1 MGDRWIDQ
9 SSTIG
14 SSSVNSNDSWY
25 EWTATANVPGQLG
38 AWRTGSGAGVGGVI
52 DSAFGTLKR
61 HTDMTPE
68 QWRDPSR
75 TTLVWPDPPL
85 AQRSWSFDAWLG
97 VHALDKVDVK
107 SYYHGSLWNKD
118 PGDFTYDIGQT
129 AVTEDTDTT
138 HGWNWGPPD
147 SYTIDG
153 TETDAKSAPKNP
165 PAGTVIGYKEAQ
177 VPGVPDYAYE
187 LTGLGFLRHEITG
200 SIRHIYEPHFVST
213 PFKEGVT
220 FLREGID
227 TQRLKY
233 NDGESRVYHS
243 EIKASENEYCRLI
256 YTNERA
262 EKRDFGVSQTQKV
275 PTGGIGGN
283 PFWLKDTKDWPDI
296 LKSLHFDFMPFMV
309 PKAKTRPVNYRFWDS
324 MYATALFGGPTFAI
338 VLDEYGI
345 FDSEYYRMVIRHF
358 TQSEQQITQWRSGIW
373 GQYGLTDMVNDR
385 SALCPRNYINPHA
398 WYQAVQTGKVP
409 NFHPFKDSKPGD
421 FTGGSFSMEGWTGP
435 CCELVLGLP
444 PDVDPRDLLPDL
456 PADTPK
462 TPRYTDM
469 DAMRAIYPYY
479 DSKQELTMNNKRKL
493 HQHNCH
499 VAHPFAVQDYY
510 FTFVL
515 AAEANMAYGSG
526 MDIFEYSKKYTPIEH
541 LAPEMLTHMLS
552 GNSSDVP
559 FTLGSRFKDLLQL
572 AGDANATTMLL
583 GECFDNTVMNDPM
596 IPKLHDPVVG
606 IVQAYVV
613 ENLQK
618 LQKWAIKEV
627 TTIVKK
633 QGAKITEKY
642 VWPLVESIFP
652 KLAPFIK
659 ENLKALGNALVTVDF
674 TKPVS
679 TWAPQ
684 LSKLV
689 DKWFTGLQKAGYE
702 YLKEWAQGDG
712 KDMLMQSLYNKF
724 RKRPDAG
731 LTEEEMENWGV
742 DDDGWRFPDSK
753 FDTELSTVDDEMKAG
768 FNELE
773 KAPETWVAEGA
784 EGAEDA
790 IEAVEAGAEA
800 SMASIAGPLIVAVA
814 VTLIL
819 DWWEKKEEDD
829 AKKAQE
835 FAQARATW
843 AEYDTLRVPFS
854 VSYLTG
860 LGPRINKLAGY
871 GSSGD
876 TVADSLDVIQGL
888 YSAGGNV
895 NKDII
900 DQEIEDQVG
909 QTADADGN
917 YSASKGQR
925 YLNLDPTLVDK
936 KGKSVPCQGDLR
948 TVANLIA
955 MNHLCLRVISPSFFA
970 NSEDVTDAIRL
981 RAQELLIAAEV
992 IRTMRVVDHF
1002 MRAAS
1007 WIQWGWSDSDR
1018 PDEKLWH
1025 PYPPVS
1031 NIPTSLIPAYMTP
1044 IPVLIPTKTDM
1055 DSQWYSA
1062 LNPQKSPGTYKYKNN
1077 ELLQM
1082 VEGTGYA
1089 AADWDAY
1096 VEKIT
1101 DKYGACPKYEFNDAT
1116 YIVQGVTNTVR
1127 HRSVPVPIF
1136 APGRSPTMFVSSL
1149 DPTFAWP
1156 TLAVRGTPN
1165 MSAFIDE
1172 SAYFETHNICYQPH
1186 PSSSDLMNIVDWRNA
1201 IKGVSCTPTFGGK
1214 SCRFILTV
1222 DTTPDIGI
1230 GGVMNYFN
1238 VVNES
1243 SSTVLVVKIDDTSAS
1258 VLSTLKPGESGTA
1271 LNNSDLHTAGY
1282 EYVYYIVSQ
1291 ELFAPENQLKDF
1303 TTDMQ
1308 VSLPY
1313 AYRSYMFSTKIV
1325 SQGGKDIPDFSGT
1338 IVVYDH
1344 TLISTNISVFESRMR
1359 NLVVP
1364 IMNANPHCYEPLA
1377 EFYNTYY
1384 PKLTSVE
1391 FKKHDAVCK
1400 WLLNYILLP
1409 QKNALGTPVATPLD
1423 KNKQVNIWKLGRSIF
1438 HGDAETWTDLYDTT
1452 PVPDDLATFTQ
1463 ASCTDLGAAMH
1474 PKTYPEGGLR
1484 VHRLLSYTDDPESAA
1499 KTASYAYDAEYEA
1512 IQASLAQIQ
1521 RDMEAIRV
1529 DPVKVWGSG
1538 DEFFDAIVSLVNDI
1552 INNNQDMYDAAQIV
1566 HKFYGESADALD
1578 ALGAAERIRVN
1589 RISAILRLTAD
1600 IDNTRAE
1607 TAIEEYKQKTPEP
1620 SSFTRALE
1628 MMFTVRKNPDFY
1640 EVNNTY
1646 FSSYPAFHQL
1656 LMQMSKDC
1664 YSETKSNLVHPNT
1677 KQIAYYLTTGEL
1689 ASTDEASVYFMP
1701 QLTETAISGPTL
1713 FIAFRGTDPDKD
1725 LINKF
1730 GKPTGISLF
1739 QKIATFMNPYS
1750 DIMSDLHILL
1760 GTQAEAPRF
1769 DASDA
1774 LVQLASQSYKMN
1786 LVLTGHSL
1794 GGSLAV
1800 HCLERNPNAVTM
1812 AVVFNPGKGLDG
1824 TYFDQVEAN
1833 IANKMKPET
1842 YTIDTGVVPTT
1853 TIITDVPAE
1862 EDGQYDG
1869 QWDIP
1874 TTFSADADFKTR
1886 GIKGTVVPGSTSI
1899 NYSGSG
1905 PAPMVQYQYIGVS
1918 TTFSADADLKTRG
1931 IIGTVVPGS
1940 TRLDDRTQHIL
1951 YDYTAIK
1958 STANT
1963 IETNVLAVWV
1973 PNAVDGE
1980 WDVPTTFSADADF
1993 KTRGIKGTV
2002 VPNSTRLDDNQQ
2014 AGASAPLVI
2023 YDYTATSDQ
2032 PVWNWFDKLTTY
2044 RVSGTSSWPIDDDPV
2059 SVLSGGLGTTFE
2071 YVGPGVPTRLKAH
2084 SSDNWD
2090 TTAVGR
2096 DTGRA
2101 VNPPRR

>member
-1 MGDRWIDQ
+1 
-9 SSTIG
+9 
-14 SSSVNSNDSWY
+14 
-25 EWTATANVPGQLG
+25 
-38 AWRTGSGAGVGGVI
+38 
-52 DSAFGTLKR
+52 
-61 HTDMTPE
+61 
-68 QWRDPSR
+68 
-75 TTLVWPDPPL
+75 
-85 AQRSWSFDAWLG
+85 
-97 VHALDKVDVK
+97 
-107 SYYHGSLWNKD
+107 
-118 PGDFTYDIGQT
+118 
-129 AVTEDTDTT
+129 
-138 HGWNWGPPD
+138 
-147 SYTIDG
+147 
-153 TETDAKSAPKNP
+153 
-165 PAGTVIGYKEAQ
+165 
-177 VPGVPDYAYE
+177 
-187 LTGLGFLRHEITG
+187 
-200 SIRHIYEPHFVST
+200 
-213 PFKEGVT
+213 
-220 FLREGID
+220 
-227 TQRLKY
+227 
-233 NDGESRVYHS
+233 
-243 EIKASENEYCRLI
+243 
-256 YTNERA
+256 
-262 EKRDFGVSQTQKV
+262 
-275 PTGGIGGN
+275 
-283 PFWLKDTKDWPDI
+283 
-296 LKSLHFDFMPFMV
+296 
-309 PKAKTRPVNYRFWDS
+309 
-324 MYATALFGGPTFAI
+324 
-338 VLDEYGI
+338 
-345 FDSEYYRMVIRHF
+345 
-358 TQSEQQITQWRSGIW
+358 
-373 GQYGLTDMVNDR
+373 
-385 SALCPRNYINPHA
+385 
-398 WYQAVQTGKVP
+398 
-409 NFHPFKDSKPGD
+409 
-421 FTGGSFSMEGWTGP
+421 
-435 CCELVLGLP
+435 
-444 PDVDPRDLLPDL
+444 
-456 PADTPK
+456 
-462 TPRYTDM
+462 M

-510 FTFVL
+510 YTFVL

-702 YLKEWAQGDG
+702 YLKEWAKGDG

-900 DQEIEDQVG
+900 DQEIEDQVD

-1007 WIQWGWSDSDR
+1007 WVQWGWSDSDR

-1055 DSQWYSA
+1055 VNQWYSA

-1201 IKGVSCTPTFGGK
+1201 IRGVSCTPTFGGK

-1243 SSTVLVVKIDDTSAS
+1243 SSTILVVKIDDTSAT
-1258 VLSTLKPGESGTA
+1258 VLTTLKPGESGTA
-1271 LNNSDLHTAGY
+1271 LNNSELQSAGY
-1282 EYVYYIVSQ
+1282 DYVYYIVSQ

-1313 AYRSYMFSTKIV
+1313 AYRSYMFSTKI
-1325 SQGGKDIPDFSGT
+1325 
-1338 IVVYDH
+1338 
-1344 TLISTNISVFESRMR
+1344 
-1359 NLVVP
+1359 
-1364 IMNANPHCYEPLA
+1364 
-1377 EFYNTYY
+1377 
-1384 PKLTSVE
+1384 
-1391 FKKHDAVCK
+1391 
-1400 WLLNYILLP
+1400 
-1409 QKNALGTPVATPLD
+1409 
-1423 KNKQVNIWKLGRSIF
+1423 
-1438 HGDAETWTDLYDTT
+1438 
-1452 PVPDDLATFTQ
+1452 
-1463 ASCTDLGAAMH
+1463 AS
-1474 PKTYPEGGLR
+1474 
-1484 VHRLLSYTDDPESAA
+1484 
-1499 KTASYAYDAEYEA
+1499 ASSPA
-1512 IQASLAQIQ
+1512 
-1521 RDMEAIRV
+1521 
-1529 DPVKVWGSG
+1529 
-1538 DEFFDAIVSLVNDI
+1538 DE
-1552 INNNQDMYDAAQIV
+1552 
-1566 HKFYGESADALD
+1566 KP
-1578 ALGAAERIRVN
+1578 R
-1589 RISAILRLTAD
+1589 
-1600 IDNTRAE
+1600 
-1607 TAIEEYKQKTPEP
+1607 
-1620 SSFTRALE
+1620 
-1628 MMFTVRKNPDFY
+1628 
-1640 EVNNTY
+1640 
-1646 FSSYPAFHQL
+1646 
-1656 LMQMSKDC
+1656 
-1664 YSETKSNLVHPNT
+1664 
-1677 KQIAYYLTTGEL
+1677 
-1689 ASTDEASVYFMP
+1689 
-1701 QLTETAISGPTL
+1701 TL
-1713 FIAFRGTDPDKD
+1713 FARPALICSAFVSSACSLTLMAPTM
-1725 LINKF
+1725 
-1730 GKPTGISLF
+1730 KPTRKS
-1739 QKIATFMNPYS
+1739 
-1750 DIMSDLHILL
+1750 
-1760 GTQAEAPRF
+1760 
-1769 DASDA
+1769 
-1774 LVQLASQSYKMN
+1774 
-1786 LVLTGHSL
+1786 
-1794 GGSLAV
+1794 
-1800 HCLERNPNAVTM
+1800 C
-1812 AVVFNPGKGLDG
+1812 
-1824 TYFDQVEAN
+1824 
-1833 IANKMKPET
+1833 
-1842 YTIDTGVVPTT
+1842 
-1853 TIITDVPAE
+1853 
-1862 EDGQYDG
+1862 
-1869 QWDIP
+1869 
-1874 TTFSADADFKTR
+1874 
-1886 GIKGTVVPGSTSI
+1886 
-1899 NYSGSG
+1899 
-1905 PAPMVQYQYIGVS
+1905 APMAMTS
-1918 TTFSADADLKTRG
+1918 RSW
-1931 IIGTVVPGS
+1931 
-1940 TRLDDRTQHIL
+1940 RL
-1951 YDYTAIK
+1951 
-1958 STANT
+1958 N
-1963 IETNVLAVWV
+1963 
-1973 PNAVDGE
+1973 
-1980 WDVPTTFSADADF
+1980 
-1993 KTRGIKGTV
+1993 
-2002 VPNSTRLDDNQQ
+2002 
-2014 AGASAPLVI
+2014 
-2023 YDYTATSDQ
+2023 
-2032 PVWNWFDKLTTY
+2032 
-2044 RVSGTSSWPIDDDPV
+2044 
-2059 SVLSGGLGTTFE
+2059 
-2071 YVGPGVPTRLKAH
+2071 
-2084 SSDNWD
+2084 
-2090 TTAVGR
+2090 GR
-2096 DTGRA
+2096 R
-2101 VNPPRR
+2101 